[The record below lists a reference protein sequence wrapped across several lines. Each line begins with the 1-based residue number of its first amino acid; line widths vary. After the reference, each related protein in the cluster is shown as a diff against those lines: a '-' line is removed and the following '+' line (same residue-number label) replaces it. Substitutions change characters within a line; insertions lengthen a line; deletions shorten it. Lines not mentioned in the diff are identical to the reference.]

1 MFIAREYAACV
12 IAALFA
18 GTLFLAG
25 CGVFLALKAGC
36 RIAAR
41 ALAQAHK
48 LARATLE
55 RRRAEL
61 PVRGAAPAMPQ
72 PGGMQ

>member
-1 MFIAREYAACV
+1 MFIVREYAACV
-12 IAALFA
+12 LLALFA
-18 GTLFLAG
+18 ATLFLAA

-36 RIAAR
+36 RVAAR
-41 ALAQAHK
+41 TLVRAHK
-48 LARATLE
+48 LTIATLE

-61 PVRGAAPAMPQ
+61 RDRSAAPAMPQ